1 MDKGIRPACNAKFA
15 ELLPT
20 RAEVGNTAF
29 RKNVMF
35 YVMEEFGITLAS
47 AATHYNHAFQAVKAA
62 NPELVAGLGR
72 ADDKKGGRKP
82 KATVVAEAV
91 ALLLGTPEGAATEGT
106 APEAATEGTAPEA
119 ATLLSEGVK
128 ENTLTLTVTV
138 NPAATFTVRKKSD
151 GTVVA
156 EGLSQ
161 EAADTLVAKAKAAKK
176 AALEIA

>member
-91 ALLLGTPEGAATEGT
+91 AVLLGTPEGA
-106 APEAATEGTAPEA
+106 APEA

-128 ENTLTLTVTV
+128 ENTSTLTVTV

>member
-47 AATHYNHAFQAVKAA
+47 AATHYNHSFQAVKAA
-62 NPELVAGLGR
+62 NPGLVEGLGR

-82 KATVVAEAV
+82 KVKEVAV
-91 ALLLGTPEGAATEGT
+91 
-106 APEAATEGTAPEA
+106 
-119 ATLLSEGVK
+119 LLSEGVK
-128 ENTLTLTVTV
+128 EDTSTLTVTV
-138 NPAATFTVRKKSD
+138 NPASDANDAGETAAEQTVFTVKKKGD
-151 GTVVA
+151 DTVIGEFSFEDA
-156 EGLSQ
+156 T
-161 EAADTLVAKAKAAKK
+161 ALVAKAKAAKK
-176 AALEIA
+176 AALYFV

>member
-82 KATVVAEAV
+82 KAVVVAEAV

-106 APEAATEGTAPEA
+106 APEAAT
-119 ATLLSEGVK
+119 LLSEGVK
-128 ENTLTLTVTV
+128 ENTSTLTVTV